1 MPLSRVFKKF
11 KIIQTK
17 VKIGFSTFKR
27 LRPKSVMQSRR
38 WHSCRCTYCVNAE
51 LVMAAINRK
60 LVGKN
65 STLKIVSVYD
75 LVCKVFCDKPLEA
88 NYQRMECIKQE
99 CEFCDDWAATLHS
112 HYEPVCNDRATCAM
126 VMKWHRWEL
135 KEVEVNARKGGVF
148 VREKRKKRVLVDHRG
163 TIKEA
168 IQSLIKDLEEP
179 CQGTTL
185 PMHLFVGN

>member
-1 MPLSRVFKKF
+1 MPAKVVQDFYKSSEISTERPELRFRGKRLLMMPLSRVFKKF

-126 VMKWHRWEL
+126 KW
-135 KEVEVNARKGGVF
+135 
-148 VREKRKKRVLVDHRG
+148 
-163 TIKEA
+163 
-168 IQSLIKDLEEP
+168 S
-179 CQGTTL
+179 
-185 PMHLFVGN
+185 